1 MVRHFASNAITLL
14 ILAMTL
20 VGGIIAWGGSQMDKP
35 GDFSDDVVFEVKPGE
50 TLGSVSKRLDEGGL
64 ISSEKIFRL
73 GTRYSGNA
81 QNLKLGEYKVPAF
94 ASMNEIMDIIVS
106 GKSLVYQVTI
116 PEGLTSFQVVA
127 RMNEEPLLTGE
138 ILEIPP
144 EGSLAPN
151 TYSVN
156 KGDTR
161 ASLIRRMTL
170 AQHKIITEA
179 WALRAEGLPLA
190 TFDDALTLA
199 SIIEKETGVN
209 SEREL
214 VASVF
219 INRLNL
225 GMKLQ
230 TDPTVI
236 YGVTKGKG
244 NLGRGLRQS
253 ELRTKTEWNTYVIEG
268 LPVTPIANPGKAAI
282 EAALNP
288 ATTNFVFFVADG
300 TGGHA
305 FAETI
310 GQHNKNVRAWRK
322 IEAKK
327 RAAEAAAKDE

>member
-1 MVRHFASNAITLL
+1 MIRHIASNAITLL
-14 ILAMTL
+14 ILAMTMA
-20 VGGIIAWGGSQMDKP
+20 GGVIAWGASQMDRP
-35 GDFSDDVVFEVKPGE
+35 GSFGQDTGFEVKAGDRLK
-50 TLGSVSKRLDEGGL
+50 TVSERLAEEGL
-64 ISSEKIFRL
+64 ISSGVIFRIAA
-73 GTRYSGNA
+73 RSSGDDKK
-81 QNLKLGEYKVPAF
+81 LKFGEYEIPGY
-94 ASMNEIMDIIVS
+94 ASMNDVLDLLTS
-106 GKSLVYQVTI
+106 GRALSYQVTV
-116 PEGLTSFQVVA
+116 PEGLTSFQVVTLL
-127 RMNEEPLLTGE
+127 NEEPLLNGD
-138 ILEIPP
+138 IAEIPP

-151 TYSVN
+151 TYLIS
-156 KGDTR
+156 KGDNR

-179 WALRAEGLPLA
+179 WALRAEGLPLKSP
-190 TFDDALTLA
+190 DDALTLA
-199 SIIEKETGVN
+199 SIIEKETGVAA
-209 SEREL
+209 ERRK

-219 INRLNL
+219 VNRLNR

-253 ELRTKTEWNTYVIEG
+253 ELRTKTPWNTYVIEG
-268 LPVTPIANPGKAAI
+268 LPETPIANPGKAAI

-288 ATTNFVFFVADG
+288 EKTNFVFFVADG

-310 GQHNKNVRAWRK
+310 GQHNKNVRAWRR

-327 RAAEAAAKDE
+327 RAAKKKN

>member
-1 MVRHFASNAITLL
+1 MVRHFASNALTML
-14 ILAMTL
+14 IFVMTML
-20 VGGIIAWGGSQMDKP
+20 GGIIAWGDVQMGKP
-35 GDFSDDVVFEVKPGE
+35 GEFTEDVVFEVSAGDRLKGVSDRLEE
-50 TLGSVSKRLDEGGL
+50 TGL
-64 ISSEKIFRL
+64 ISNGIIFRIAA
-73 GTRYSGNA
+73 RYGGDD
-81 QNLKLGEYKVPAF
+81 QRLKFGEYKVPAYS
-94 ASMNEIMDIIVS
+94 SMEQVMDLITS
-106 GKSLVYQVTI
+106 GRALAYQVTV

-127 RMNEEPLLTGE
+127 RLMEELLLEGE
-138 ILEIPP
+138 INEIPP

-151 TYSVN
+151 TYSIS

-161 ASLIRRMTL
+161 VSLIRRMTL

-179 WALRAEGLPLA
+179 WELRAPDLPI
-190 TFDDALTLA
+190 TTPDEALTLA

-214 VASVF
+214 VSSVF
-219 INRLNL
+219 INRLNR
-225 GMKLQ
+225 GMKLE

-253 ELRTKTEWNTYVIEG
+253 ELRKKTAWNTYVIEG

-288 ATTNFVFFVADG
+288 AETNYVFFVADG

-322 IEAKK
+322 IEAQR
-327 RAAEAAAKDE
+327 RAEQGE

>member
-1 MVRHFASNAITLL
+1 MDLITSGRA
-14 ILAMTL
+14 LA
-20 VGGIIAWGGSQMDKP
+20 
-35 GDFSDDVVFEVKPGE
+35 
-50 TLGSVSKRLDEGGL
+50 
-64 ISSEKIFRL
+64 
-73 GTRYSGNA
+73 
-81 QNLKLGEYKVPAF
+81 
-94 ASMNEIMDIIVS
+94 
-106 GKSLVYQVTI
+106 YQVTV

-127 RMNEEPLLTGE
+127 RLMEELLLEGE
-138 ILEIPP
+138 INEIPP

-151 TYSVN
+151 TYSIS

-161 ASLIRRMTL
+161 VSLIRRMTL

-179 WALRAEGLPLA
+179 WELRAPDLPI
-190 TFDDALTLA
+190 TTPDEALTLA

-214 VASVF
+214 VSSVF
-219 INRLNL
+219 INRLNR
-225 GMKLQ
+225 GMKLE

-253 ELRTKTEWNTYVIEG
+253 ELRKKTAWNTYVIEG

-288 ATTNFVFFVADG
+288 AETNYVFFVADG

-322 IEAKK
+322 IEAQR
-327 RAAEAAAKDE
+327 RAEQGE